1 MSKFQK
7 ATDDRQYE
15 PRSNLLQGILSQE
28 AVKRS
33 LSFIRYQKV
42 VNFKT
47 IEHPPRKATGR
58 VELA

>member
-1 MSKFQK
+1 MVKF
-7 ATDDRQYE
+7 TTRN
-15 PRSNLLQGILSQE
+15 PGRLSQE

-42 VNFKT
+42 GNFKT
-47 IEHPPRKATGR
+47 IEHPPRKAAGR